1 MYVLLA
7 DSQAEECAELRQLFE
22 LDPELCLVG
31 ETSEAGD
38 LLAQAQTAHPDV
50 VLLEWE
56 LSGLVG
62 ANLVSAL
69 HCLVCSPKV
78 VAFSERM
85 KARREAMAA
94 GVDAFVS
101 KGEPVEEL
109 LNTMRVVGQLS
120 PYYI

>member
-7 DSQAEECAELRQLFE
+7 DSRAEECAELRQLFE

-56 LSGLVG
+56 LPGLDG

-69 HCLVCSPKV
+69 HCLVSPPKV
-78 VAFSERM
+78 VAFSEKM
-85 KARREAMAA
+85 NARQEAIAA

-109 LNTMRVVGQLS
+109 LNTTRAVGRLS
-120 PYYI
+120 PYLI